1 MAVVLFDGELRVQY
15 GFGSLSPRD
24 EEMPDMDEARD
35 GQSNGLL
42 GAGVP
47 GALFL
52 TFGLHT
58 GPEPLRIEWS
68 EYEPPSDEGWEEVVE
83 ASVDFSTSELALAA
97 FDEYLNVDLPVI
109 GTHRARFCALGMD
122 AANELDSRGDDEEAP
137 DRYLLQL
144 WPAPTAPDAVLR
156 QTSARAAY
164 WNREA
169 RGEAHPVTPEQ
180 QDLEELGAAFGA
192 SDPVAQKAALIHILE
207 RVIAVTGLSDEP
219 AATRVAERLRTR
231 DLIRTGP
238 DELTLLAIRLQ
249 NEAPP
254 VPRSGQMD
262 LHNMAWRRLQAGSA
276 LEGAL
281 YHPWADTIQQEYGP
295 LYHARWALD
304 DQWPSTRAEA
314 IHILTR
320 H

>member
-24 EEMPDMDEARD
+24 DEMPDMDEARS

-42 GAGVP
+42 GSGVP

-58 GPEPLRIEWS
+58 GPEPFRIEWT
-68 EYEPPSDEGWEEVVE
+68 EYEPPSDDVWEEVVE
-83 ASVDFSTSELALAA
+83 ASVHFSTTELLLAA
-97 FDEYLNVDLPVI
+97 FDEYVNVDLPVI
-109 GTHRARFCALGMD
+109 GPHRARFCALGMD
-122 AANELDSRGDDEEAP
+122 AANELDSRGDDEKAP

-144 WPAPTAPDAVLR
+144 WPSPAVPDAVIR

-164 WNREA
+164 WNRAA
-169 RGEAHPVTPEQ
+169 RGEHHPLTPEQ
-180 QDLEELGAAFGA
+180 QDLRELAAAFSA
-192 SDPVAQKAALIHILE
+192 SDRPTQEAALIHILE
-207 RVIAVTGLSDEP
+207 RVIAVTGLSGEP
-219 AATRVAERLRTR
+219 AATRVAERLRAG
-231 DLIRTGP
+231 DLIRPGP
-238 DELTLLAIRLQ
+238 DELTLLAVRLQ

-254 VPRSGQMD
+254 VPRSGRID

-276 LEGAL
+276 LGGAL
-281 YHPWADTIQQEYGP
+281 YHPWADAIQQEDGP

-304 DQWPSTRAEA
+304 EQWPSTRAEA
-314 IHILTR
+314 IKILTDR
-320 H
+320 